1 MLSWK
6 KAISSSTSVVWISII
21 SATVFS
27 KAYKLIMR
35 DKVYNMLGNIP
46 QMVSLLPIFGNLEK
60 KRLVGM
66 QRGRFDDLDVVKT
79 EV

>member
-35 DKVYNMLGNIP
+35 DKVYNML
-46 QMVSLLPIFGNLEK
+46 
-60 KRLVGM
+60 
-66 QRGRFDDLDVVKT
+66 
-79 EV
+79 